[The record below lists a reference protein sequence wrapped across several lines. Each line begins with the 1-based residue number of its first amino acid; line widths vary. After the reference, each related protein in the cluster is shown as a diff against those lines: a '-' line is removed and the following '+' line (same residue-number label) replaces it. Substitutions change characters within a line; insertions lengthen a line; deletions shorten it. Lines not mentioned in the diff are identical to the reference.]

1 MKILLIEDHKMMA
14 SSLKEFLEKDKF
26 FEIDLLED
34 LKNLEDIN
42 FLKSYDILLVDI
54 NLRGFEESLNGLDL
68 AEKILNKDKNIKI
81 VILSGYDLFFY
92 GERAKSLGAYAFI
105 SKEEDMESLRNK
117 LREVYLH
124 DKKFFKEKE
133 IIENL
138 TEKEIEI
145 VKLYCSGLKRSQVA
159 KELFISERSLAVML
173 NRIYQKLYINN
184 YQELMK
190 KAMDLGIIDS
200 F

>member
-14 SSLKEFLEKDKF
+14 SSLKEFLEKDDF

-42 FLKSYDILLVDI
+42 FLSSYDILLVDI

-68 AEKILNKDKNIKI
+68 AKKILNKDKNIKI

-133 IIENL
+133 IVEKL
-138 TEKEIEI
+138 TEKEVEI

>member
-14 SSLKEFLEKDKF
+14 SSLKEFLEKDNF

-34 LKNLEDIN
+34 LKKLEDIN
-42 FLKSYDILLVDI
+42 FLSSYDILLVDI

>member
-42 FLKSYDILLVDI
+42 FLSSYDILLVDI

-68 AEKILNKDKNIKI
+68 AEKILSKDKNIKI

-138 TEKEIEI
+138 TEKEVEI

>member
-34 LKNLEDIN
+34 LTNLEDTN
-42 FLKSYDILLVDI
+42 FLRSYDILLVDI

-105 SKEEDMESLRNK
+105 SKEEDMESLSNK

-138 TEKEIEI
+138 TEKEVEI

>member
-14 SSLKEFLEKDKF
+14 SSLKEFLEKDDF

-42 FLKSYDILLVDI
+42 FLSSYDILLVDI

-124 DKKFFKEKE
+124 DKKFFKGKE

>member
-14 SSLKEFLEKDKF
+14 SSLKEFLEKDDF

-42 FLKSYDILLVDI
+42 FLRSYDILLVDI

-133 IIENL
+133 ILENL

-159 KELFISERSLAVML
+159 KELFISDRSLAVML

>member
-42 FLKSYDILLVDI
+42 FLSSYDILLVDI

-92 GERAKSLGAYAFI
+92 GERAKSLGVYAFI

-138 TEKEIEI
+138 TEKEVEI

>member
-14 SSLKEFLEKDKF
+14 SSLKEFLGKDDF

-42 FLKSYDILLVDI
+42 FLSSYDILLVDI

-68 AEKILNKDKNIKI
+68 AEKILSKEKNIKI

-117 LREVYLH
+117 LREAYLH

-133 IIENL
+133 ILEKL
-138 TEKEIEI
+138 TEKEVEI

>member
-14 SSLKEFLEKDKF
+14 SSLKEFLEKDDF

-42 FLKSYDILLVDI
+42 FLRSYDILLVDI

-92 GERAKSLGAYAFI
+92 GERAKTLGAYAFI

-133 IIENL
+133 IVEKL
-138 TEKEIEI
+138 TEKEVEI

>member
-14 SSLKEFLEKDKF
+14 SSLKEFLGKDKF

-42 FLKSYDILLVDI
+42 FLRSYDILLVDI

-68 AEKILNKDKNIKI
+68 GKKILNKDKNIKI

-133 IIENL
+133 IVEKL
-138 TEKEIEI
+138 TEKEVEI

>member
-14 SSLKEFLEKDKF
+14 SSLKELLEKDDF
-26 FEIDLLED
+26 FEIDLLEN

-42 FLKSYDILLVDI
+42 FLSSYDILLVDI

-117 LREVYLH
+117 LREVYLN

-159 KELFISERSLAVML
+159 KEFFISERSLAVML

>member
-42 FLKSYDILLVDI
+42 FLSSYDILLVDI

-68 AEKILNKDKNIKI
+68 AEKILSKDKNIKI

-117 LREVYLH
+117 LREVYLN

-138 TEKEIEI
+138 TEKEVEI

>member
-1 MKILLIEDHKMMA
+1 MKMLLIEDHKMMA
-14 SSLKEFLEKDKF
+14 SSLKEFLEKDDF

-42 FLKSYDILLVDI
+42 FLRSYDILLVDI

-68 AEKILNKDKNIKI
+68 AEKILSKDKNIKI

-92 GERAKSLGAYAFI
+92 EERAKGLGAYAFI

-117 LREVYLH
+117 LREVYLN

-133 IIENL
+133 ILEKL
-138 TEKEIEI
+138 TEREIEI

>member
-42 FLKSYDILLVDI
+42 FLRSYDILLVDI
-54 NLRGFEESLNGLDL
+54 NLRVFEESLNGLDL
-68 AEKILNKDKNIKI
+68 AEKILSKEKNIKI
-81 VILSGYDLFFY
+81 VILSGYNLFFY

-105 SKEEDMESLRNK
+105 SKEEDMENLRNK

-133 IIENL
+133 IVEKL

>member
-14 SSLKEFLEKDKF
+14 SSLKEFLEKDDF

-42 FLKSYDILLVDI
+42 FLRSYDILLVDI

-133 IIENL
+133 IVEKL
-138 TEKEIEI
+138 TEKEVEI

>member
-14 SSLKEFLEKDKF
+14 SSLKEFLEKDDF

-42 FLKSYDILLVDI
+42 FLSSYDILLVDI

-117 LREVYLH
+117 LREVYLN

>member
-14 SSLKEFLEKDKF
+14 SSLKEFLGKDDF

-68 AEKILNKDKNIKI
+68 AEKILSKEKNIKI

-117 LREVYLH
+117 LREAYLH

-133 IIENL
+133 ILEKL
-138 TEKEIEI
+138 TEKEVEI

>member
-14 SSLKEFLEKDKF
+14 SSLKEFLEKDDF

-42 FLKSYDILLVDI
+42 FLRSYDILLVDI

-68 AEKILNKDKNIKI
+68 AEKILNKDQNIKI

-145 VKLYCSGLKRSQVA
+145 AKLYCSGLKRSQVA

>member
-14 SSLKEFLEKDKF
+14 SSLKEFLEKDDF
-26 FEIDLLED
+26 FDIDLLED

-42 FLKSYDILLVDI
+42 FLRSYDILLVDI

-105 SKEEDMESLRNK
+105 SKEEDMEILRNK

-138 TEKEIEI
+138 TEKEVEI

>member
-14 SSLKEFLEKDKF
+14 SSLKEFLEKDDF

-42 FLKSYDILLVDI
+42 FLSSYDILLVDI

-133 IIENL
+133 IVEKL
-138 TEKEIEI
+138 TKKEVEI

>member
-14 SSLKEFLEKDKF
+14 SSLKEFLEKDEF

-34 LKNLEDIN
+34 LKNLEHIN
-42 FLKSYDILLVDI
+42 FLSSYDILLVDI

-138 TEKEIEI
+138 TEKEVEI

>member
-14 SSLKEFLEKDKF
+14 SSLKEFLEKDDF

-42 FLKSYDILLVDI
+42 FLRSYDILLVDI

-68 AEKILNKDKNIKI
+68 AEKVLNKDKNIKI

>member
-14 SSLKEFLEKDKF
+14 SSLKEFLEKDDF

-42 FLKSYDILLVDI
+42 FLSSYDILLVDI
-54 NLRGFEESLNGLDL
+54 NLRGFEEYLNGLDL

-133 IIENL
+133 ILEKL
-138 TEKEIEI
+138 TEKEVEI

>member
-14 SSLKEFLEKDKF
+14 SSLKEFLEKDDF

-68 AEKILNKDKNIKI
+68 AEKILSKDKNIKI

-138 TEKEIEI
+138 TEKEVEI

>member
-14 SSLKEFLEKDKF
+14 SSLKEFLGKDKF

-42 FLKSYDILLVDI
+42 FLRSYDILLVDI

>member
-26 FEIDLLED
+26 FEIDLLKD
-34 LKNLEDIN
+34 LKKLEDIN
-42 FLKSYDILLVDI
+42 FLRSYDILLVDI

-68 AEKILNKDKNIKI
+68 AEKILKADKNIKI

>member
-14 SSLKEFLEKDKF
+14 SSLKEFLEKDDF

-42 FLKSYDILLVDI
+42 FLRSYDILLVDI

-68 AEKILNKDKNIKI
+68 AEKILNKDQNIKI

-124 DKKFFKEKE
+124 DKKFFKEKG

>member
-26 FEIDLLED
+26 FEIDLLEE

-42 FLKSYDILLVDI
+42 FLRSYDILLVDI

-117 LREVYLH
+117 LREIYLH

>member
-14 SSLKEFLEKDKF
+14 SSLKEFLEKDDF

-42 FLKSYDILLVDI
+42 FLRSYDILLVDI

-68 AEKILNKDKNIKI
+68 AEKILKADKNIKI

-138 TEKEIEI
+138 TEKEVEI

>member
-14 SSLKEFLEKDKF
+14 SSLKEFLEKDDF

-42 FLKSYDILLVDI
+42 FLSYYDILLVDI

-68 AEKILNKDKNIKI
+68 AEKILKADKNIKI

-145 VKLYCSGLKRSQVA
+145 VNLYCSGLKRSQVA

>member
-14 SSLKEFLEKDKF
+14 RSLKEFLEKDDF

-42 FLKSYDILLVDI
+42 FLSSYDILLVDI

>member
-42 FLKSYDILLVDI
+42 FLSSYDILLVDI

-68 AEKILNKDKNIKI
+68 AEKILSKDKNIKI

-117 LREVYLH
+117 LREVYLN
-124 DKKFFKEKE
+124 DKKFFKEKK

-138 TEKEIEI
+138 TEKEVEI